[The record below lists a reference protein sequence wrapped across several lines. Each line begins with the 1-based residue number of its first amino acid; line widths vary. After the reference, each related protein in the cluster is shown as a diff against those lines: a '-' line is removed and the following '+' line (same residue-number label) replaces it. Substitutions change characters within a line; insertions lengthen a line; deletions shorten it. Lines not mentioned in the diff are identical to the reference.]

1 MRAPRAKS
9 GPWSTAR
16 EWASQSSNF
25 KELNSANNLSQL
37 RRGPRV
43 LCEIVSL
50 AATLMS
56 AW

>member
-16 EWASQSSNF
+16 EWASQSS

-43 LCEIVSL
+43 LREIVSL